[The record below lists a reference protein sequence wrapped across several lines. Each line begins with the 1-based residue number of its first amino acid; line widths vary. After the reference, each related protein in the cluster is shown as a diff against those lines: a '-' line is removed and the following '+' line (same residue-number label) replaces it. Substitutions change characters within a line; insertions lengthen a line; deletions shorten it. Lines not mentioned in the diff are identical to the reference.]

1 MRRGCGHLGNVANLG
16 NFGNIGNFRNLGLGS
31 GFLIVDGLNGTGAS
45 SNTNTIINNV
55 SVGLGGS
62 GAQAVAGIRE
72 APPMRPAIYVID
84 EAGEGGRQR
93 TQRQGGARVVELG
106 AAGWAELDETPAQE
120 GYGPRIIRVPAP

>member
-1 MRRGCGHLGNVANLG
+1 MSVNTSAHHR
-16 NFGNIGNFRNLGLGS
+16 NFRNIGNFGLGS
-31 GFLIVDGLNGTGAS
+31 GFLIVDGLNGTQEHS

-55 SVGLGGS
+55 SAGLGGS

-72 APPMRPAIYVID
+72 APPMRPAIYIID

-120 GYGPRIIRVPAP
+120 GYGPRIIRVPAR